1 VTLTTQHVRLGNIDD
16 TDGVL
21 VYRKDVLVAVMS
33 QLSAEHGER
42 AGRWY
47 LEIGFGACPDA
58 GSDFQTLEA
67 AKVWIESR
75 LYDHDRRVAE
85 AIARRGPG

>member
-1 VTLTTQHVRLGNIDD
+1 MTLTVLPVRLGNVDD

-21 VYRKDVLVAVMS
+21 VYRGEVLVAVMS

-42 AGRWY
+42 EGRWF
-47 LEIGFGACPDA
+47 LEIGFGASSEPGA
-58 GSDFQTLEA
+58 DFQTLDA

-75 LYDHDRRVAE
+75 LDEQDRRVAE